1 MEILELIGARWFELL
16 QTTSIVVGFLT
27 AVHSIREDTKERRI
41 ENLFTLTQGYRD
53 IWWKVFERA
62 ELVRIL
68 DEKPDLVRE
77 PASAEEE
84 LFVHTLI
91 LHLRSAFK
99 ARALGMQFDD
109 DALTSDI
116 RQFFARPIPGA
127 VWAKSKHF
135 QDADFVRFVDDC
147 ISPGKDSERAA

>member
-1 MEILELIGARWFELL
+1 MRILELLGGHWFELL
-16 QTTSIVVGFLT
+16 QTASIVVGFLT

-53 IWWKVFERA
+53 IWWKLFERA

-68 DEKPDLVRE
+68 DDKPDLNRQ
-77 PASAEEE
+77 PATPEEE

-116 RQFFARPIPGA
+116 RQFFTRPIPSS
-127 VWAKSKHF
+127 VWAKSKQF
-135 QDADFVRFVDDC
+135 QDADFVTFVNDC
-147 ISPGKDSERAA
+147 ISPCEHGERVA